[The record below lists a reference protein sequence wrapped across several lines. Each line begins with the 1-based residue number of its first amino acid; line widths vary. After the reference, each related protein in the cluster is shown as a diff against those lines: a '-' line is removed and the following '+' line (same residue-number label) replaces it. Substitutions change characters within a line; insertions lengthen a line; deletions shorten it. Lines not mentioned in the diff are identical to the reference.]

1 MKGRRST
8 SIALTAGAMI
18 IPLLICSCG
27 RSKEIEITLSNGEA
41 AGTIVTIETAPDESL
56 ASSVSGMATADLV
69 IADSVT
75 AVQKYYLNYYGT
87 NIVPGDPADQTITQL
102 GTGYELYVGSGSN
115 TENLDESS
123 DSSVSIY
130 TYRDFTLFVSPSANG
145 TNVISGI
152 QITSPELTTREG
164 IRLSDT
170 ADNVITTYGPGYT
183 DNGSSICYESGSS
196 RLTFFFTDGLVSDI
210 EYENTGL

>member
-1 MKGRRST
+1 
-8 SIALTAGAMI
+8 
-18 IPLLICSCG
+18 
-27 RSKEIEITLSNGEA
+27 
-41 AGTIVTIETAPDESL
+41 
-56 ASSVSGMATADLV
+56 MATADLV

>member
-18 IPLLICSCG
+18 IPLLICG

-41 AGTIVTIETAPDESL
+41 AGTIVTIETDPDESL